1 MIALVWSVYE
11 NDVSSLFFFFIL
23 QLLHEEIPEVGGLME
38 GGRVGQGGAPGQILT
53 RSGRALCTARGQLR
67 YAKHVSSVD

>member
-1 MIALVWSVYE
+1 MYTVSVI
-11 NDVSSLFFFFIL
+11 DVSSLFFFFFFIL
-23 QLLHEEIPEVGGLME
+23 QLLHEEIPEVGGLVE

-53 RSGRALCTARGQLR
+53 RSGRALCTAGGQLG